1 MRKLSLWARHHKK
14 AARLIIISS
23 FILLTVIGYYT
34 GTWMSDLAISL
45 PGTILFIALFSYIA
59 GVIAYPQ
66 RPRRY
71 KTLRSKSFY
80 VRQKMCDT
88 GLAASTF
95 LLIVYLAN
103 HPGTFIHSFVPANA
117 VSGNNLVLP
126 KDSSAKTYKTIRE
139 FSASIRDKDG
149 NLLKWKERKKLLK
162 EQVRSIKKAD
172 NLSKG
177 DKAGLIVLAVI
188 VAIGLAALVG
198 ALACELSCNGSE
210 GAALLVG
217 IGGTALIIFLLLI
230 TIRAINKGRNRPKD
244 EPTTSN

>member
-1 MRKLSLWARHHKK
+1 MRKLSLWAKHHKQ

-23 FILLTVIGYYT
+23 FVLLTIIGYYT
-34 GTWMSDLAISL
+34 GSWMNDLAISL
-45 PGTILFIALFSYIA
+45 PGTILFIALISYIA
-59 GVIAYPQ
+59 GVMAYPQ
-66 RPRRY
+66 RPVSKKIS
-71 KTLRSKSFY
+71 KTKSFY
-80 VRQKMCDT
+80 IRQKICDT
-88 GLAASTF
+88 GLAVSTF

-117 VSGNNLVLP
+117 VSGNTLVLP

-139 FSASIRDKDG
+139 FSASIKDKDG

-177 DKAGLIVLAVI
+177 DKAGLIVLSVI
-188 VAIGLAALVG
+188 VALGLVLLVG
-198 ALACELSCNGSE
+198 ALACELSCSGSE

-217 IGGTALIIFLLLI
+217 IGGTALIIFLLVI
-230 TIRAINKGRNRPKD
+230 TIRAIKKGKKEPK
-244 EPTTSN
+244 EAPTTTN

>member
-1 MRKLSLWARHHKK
+1 MRKLSLWAKHHKQ
-14 AARLIIISS
+14 AAGLIIISS
-23 FILLTVIGYYT
+23 FILLTFIGYYT
-34 GTWMSDLAISL
+34 GSWMNELAISL
-45 PGTILFIALFSYIA
+45 PEAVLVMTIFSYIA
-59 GVIAYPQ
+59 GVMAYPQ
-66 RPRRY
+66 RPGSH
-71 KTLRSKSFY
+71 KTSKTKSFY
-80 VRQKMCDT
+80 IRQKICDT
-88 GLAASTF
+88 GLAVSTF

-126 KDSSAKTYKTIRE
+126 KDSSAKSYKTIRE

-217 IGGTALIIFLLLI
+217 IGGTALIIFLLII
-230 TIRAINKGRNRPKD
+230 TIRAIKKGKKEPKD
-244 EPTTSN
+244 EPVPSN

>member
-1 MRKLSLWARHHKK
+1 MRKLSIWARHHKQ

-23 FILLTVIGYYT
+23 FFLLTIIGYYI
-34 GTWMSDLAISL
+34 GTWMSELAISL
-45 PGTILFIALFSYIA
+45 PESILFLAVFSYII

-66 RPRRY
+66 RQGSH
-71 KTLRSKSFY
+71 KTSKTKKFY
-80 VRQKMCDT
+80 IRQKICDT
-88 GLAASTF
+88 GLASSTF
-95 LLIVYLAN
+95 LMIVYLAN
-103 HPGTFIHSFVPANA
+103 QPGTLIHSFVPAGA
-117 VSGNNLVLP
+117 VSENNRVLP
-126 KDSSAKTYKTIRE
+126 KDSSASTYKSIRE
-139 FSASIRDKDG
+139 FSASVKDKDG

-230 TIRAINKGRNRPKD
+230 TIRSIKKGKKTPKD
-244 EPTTSN
+244 EPTGSD